1 MQEREHLR
9 RRTILGLKTRTGTI
23 PPSNRRVSKF
33 AQPTKAPK
41 VQREVSAQ
49 SAKIKKIP
57 RPDNPFLTSLLQKTT
72 KIILPEKGSFNAGLV
87 AMPDSTDYICVYR
100 PDEYSF
106 IGCILGSNLQVKK
119 DSFFKFNITNCA
131 DPRLIWL
138 PNKQLLMVYSSTE
151 EVGLKYECI
160 RGNIIMD
167 LNQSNNFIS
176 NASFR
181 ISPQDGTRHKNWM
194 PFMYDDEI
202 YLVATVCP
210 HIIYKLNIN
219 GAEVQCQKV
228 YETPWINPWMY
239 KEFLRGNTNIVQLN
253 DGNFLGTFHTAVW
266 FNQRCFYDNGAYL
279 FEGKPPFKVLK
290 CANRTYLKA
299 EDATEP
305 HFRKGDILVCN
316 FPVGLVKQD
325 DKLLISYGD
334 NDSVVKIME
343 TTVSKMLNLMLDVY

>member
-1 MQEREHLR
+1 
-9 RRTILGLKTRTGTI
+9 
-23 PPSNRRVSKF
+23 
-33 AQPTKAPK
+33 
-41 VQREVSAQ
+41 
-49 SAKIKKIP
+49 
-57 RPDNPFLTSLLQKTT
+57 
-72 KIILPEKGSFNAGLV
+72 
-87 AMPDSTDYICVYR
+87 
-100 PDEYSF
+100 
-106 IGCILGSNLQVKK
+106 
-119 DSFFKFNITNCA
+119 
-131 DPRLIWL
+131 
-138 PNKQLLMVYSSTE
+138 
-151 EVGLKYECI
+151 
-160 RGNIIMD
+160 
-167 LNQSNNFIS
+167 
-176 NASFR
+176 
-181 ISPQDGTRHKNWM
+181 
-194 PFMYDDEI
+194 
-202 YLVATVCP
+202 
-210 HIIYKLNIN
+210 
-219 GAEVQCQKV
+219 
-228 YETPWINPWMY
+228 MY